1 MIQECLR
8 GGGQAEFLSEKGLR
22 TGFCAFTLAEVLITL
37 GIIGV
42 VAAMTLPALINKT
55 HNKELHTAFLK
66 TYSELNQV
74 AVLFKADYGISVA
87 EYAVGNAPIGSSDNP
102 NGITPEFSN
111 KIFSYYKGTKSL
123 TSGSMGTADDEGNF
137 IPYYAMNTLNGQ
149 KFSGGLNSSGRN
161 SSFLCDNT
169 AFKNNMTGALMILND
184 VPKPGQN
191 GPVICVDINGKKK
204 PNRYG
209 IDYFMFIFTTDGL
222 VIPVGQEHKN
232 NPATCNSAS
241 GSCGNF
247 NNVGEEY
254 CSNTSND
261 ISKNTS
267 CAYYALTNT
276 HPTKKGKDYWTD
288 FLGEVYSR

>member
-1 MIQECLR
+1 M
-8 GGGQAEFLSEKGLR
+8 KK
-22 TGFCAFTLAEVLITL
+22 AFTLAEVLITL

-55 HNKELHTAFLK
+55 RNKELHTAFLK
-66 TYSELNQV
+66 TYSELNQ
-74 AVLFKADYGISVA
+74 AAMLFKADYGVSVP
-87 EYAVGNAPIGSSDNP
+87 EYINNDKGNAGITAEQASKIFAYYKGAKKLTSSGQGSSD
-102 NGITPEFSN
+102 E
-111 KIFSYYKGTKSL
+111 
-123 TSGSMGTADDEGNF
+123 EGNYV
-137 IPYYAMNTLNGQ
+137 PWYKMSNLNGSGY
-149 KFSGGLNSSGRN
+149 SGGPNVDGRD
-161 SSFLCDNT
+161 SSFLCDSS
-169 AFKNNMTGALMILND
+169 AFMNNMTGALMILND
-184 VPKPGQN
+184 APVAGKN
-191 GPVICVDINGKKK
+191 GPVICVDINGQKK

-209 IDYFMFIFTTDGL
+209 IDYFAFIFTIDGR

-276 HPTKKGKDYWTD
+276 HPTEKGKDYWTD